1 MPSEEEEFELIP
13 VSPLRRLEKRLER
26 MEKGDGAGGNNVN
39 MQKFFSELVEIVRM
53 NQELVDELAKANDSL
68 RIEISKLPGRMDEL
82 ISNLNELLSYIK
94 AAGVSGGSG
103 FESDNSSKPGMDL
116 DPLLKK
122 MDQLIEGNKK
132 IVETNDSMMTNIEML
147 SSRMKRPGI
156 APMPGGQRLPPLRK
170 PMPY

>member
-26 MEKGDGAGGNNVN
+26 MEKGDAGGNNVN

-82 ISNLNELLSYIK
+82 IGNLNELLSFIK
-94 AAGVSGGSG
+94 AAGVAGPGM
-103 FESDNSSKPGMDL
+103 EADTSSKPGMDL
-116 DPLLKK
+116 EPLLKK

-132 IVETNDSMMTNIEML
+132 IVETNDSMMSNIEML
-147 SSRMKRPGI
+147 SNRMKRPGM

-170 PMPY
+170 PLPY